1 MACVAST
8 VALVAVGGLLAG
20 CGSPSSSSGGA
31 ASVAERTS
39 SDSVPPMA
47 TPPHPFGLLS
57 CVPQDGVRFCAGG
70 FKAGSF
76 DRRIP
81 SFDGTPLDTDVTLP
95 ASGKAPYPLIVM
107 LHGLGE
113 SKYAFEGTAPFDNEA
128 MARRGFAVLTYT
140 ARGFGDSCGTM
151 DSRTAACRH
160 AGWIHLADQRF
171 EIRDTQYLAGRL
183 VDEGIARP
191 GIAVTGVSYG
201 GGQSLELAVLDN
213 RERMSDG
220 RLVAWTSPKY
230 HVPMRVAATFAQW
243 GWDDLVDALT
253 PNGGLTWT
261 GPVNPVADGQP
272 AGVQKQHWLS
282 LLYAVSAAFYLAAP
296 GQDPTA
302 DLTTWNREVSAGEP
316 YNPARTARLDMEFQ
330 RFKSAIG
337 IPLPPGGPGPV
348 MLQEGTT
355 DSLFPVGQATQFA
368 ARLQAAHD
376 HTPLL
381 LELLDVGHSS
391 HDKPG
396 DITAIDDAAVS
407 FFDDVMLRHVRPHTG
422 VVARTT
428 TCPTSAPSG
437 GPITAMTPG
446 GLATRTTT
454 THFAAPQTVR
464 SGPTNPAV
472 AVDVTNPTPWCA
484 TYAPLSTSTAR
495 TAGIALY
502 PLGGTLRTATTVV
515 GPARVR
521 ADLRVT
527 GTYPELV
534 GELWDVAPDGS
545 RRIVQVGVVR
555 PATNQAKGT
564 TATST
569 GRASVDF
576 ELMPNFET
584 VPAGHHLALTLSG
597 SDVPYYRASNGTFTI
612 DVGQAQ
618 LSVPF
623 RTGS

>member
-1 MACVAST
+1 MA
-8 VALVAVGGLLAG
+8 
-20 CGSPSSSSGGA
+20 SPP
-31 ASVAERTS
+31 R
-39 SDSVPPMA
+39 
-47 TPPHPFGLLS
+47 PFGLLS
-57 CVPQDGVRFCAGG
+57 CLPQDGVRFCAGG
-70 FKAGSF
+70 FQAGSF
-76 DRRIP
+76 DRRVP
-81 SFDGTPLDTDVTLP
+81 SFDGSPLDADVTLP
-95 ASGKAPYPLIVM
+95 ASGTAPYPLVVM
-107 LHGLGE
+107 LHGLGG
-113 SKYAFEGTAPFDNEA
+113 SKQDFEGSGPFQNEA
-128 MARRGFAVLTYT
+128 MAKRGFAVLTYT
-140 ARGFGDSCGTM
+140 ARGFGDSCGTVA
-151 DSRTAACRH
+151 SRTAACHR
-160 AGWIHLADQRF
+160 AGWIHLADQRY

-213 RERMSDG
+213 RERMPDG
-220 RLVAWTSPKY
+220 RLVPWTSPKY

-253 PNGGLTWT
+253 PNGGLRWT
-261 GPVNPVADGQP
+261 GPVSPVADSQP
-272 AGVQKQHWLS
+272 VGVQKEHWVN
-282 LLYAVSAAFYLAAP
+282 LLYAVSAANYLAAP

-316 YNPARTARLDMEFQ
+316 YDPAQVAHLDLEFQ
-330 RFKSAIG
+330 RFKSPIG

-368 ARLQAAHD
+368 ARLRAAHD

-391 HDKPG
+391 HNKPA
-396 DITAIDDAAVS
+396 DMTAIDDAAVA
-407 FFDDVMLRHVRPHTG
+407 FLDDVMVRHVRPETG

-437 GPITAMTPG
+437 TPITASTPG
-446 GLATRTTT
+446 GLATTTLT
-454 THFAAPQTVR
+454 VNAATAQTVR
-464 SGPTNPAV
+464 SGSTNPAV
-472 AVDVTNPTPWCA
+472 AVDLTSPGPWCA
-484 TYAPLSTSTAR
+484 TYAPLSASAAH
-495 TAGIALY
+495 AGEMGLY
-502 PLGGTLRTATTVV
+502 PVSGALRTATTVV

-521 ADLRVT
+521 ADVHVT
-527 GTYPELV
+527 GTFPELV

-564 TATST
+564 TRTST
-569 GRASVDF
+569 GRTTVDF

-584 VPAGHHLALTLSG
+584 LPSGHRLELTLSG
-597 SDVPYYRASNGTFTI
+597 SDAPYYRASNGTFTL
-612 DVGQAQ
+612 DVSHARVT
-618 LSVPF
+618 VPV